1 MQFLFDPGLYKGHG
15 RPLGL
20 QPVVKFL
27 YKGCSERNIGMCKLG
42 QQLDQLLR
50 IAFSRDEHAVS
61 PGNGHIAFFA
71 PLRDAHTHPA
81 QVFQQRQLQHD
92 RKRPQFAQ
100 LQGFNGLIGGDE
112 LGHIIAVD
120 PTVHVGN
127 QLQRQIINTRKSSR
141 VTSSQTWQLPAVA
154 AREVS
159 TRLANLLLD
168 QIEIVE
174 QPGFGR
180 YDPLA
185 RRRGCRDDI
194 VGRKQNPC
202 VVRQPRQQSVRARVR
217 VDSIPTCQGDR
228 VTLQLLNTE
237 QLRTQQIGIP
247 RTVLRLPCACRESE
261 RLDGY
266 ETLPGKPLTV
276 ASALVV

>member
-1 MQFLFDPGLYKGHG
+1 MQFLFDPGLHKGH
-15 RPLGL
+15 RWPLGL

-27 YKGCSERNIGMCKLG
+27 YEGYSERNIGMGKLG

-50 IAFSRDEHAVS
+50 IVFGRDEHAVS
-61 PGNGHIAFFA
+61 PGNGHIALFA
-71 PLRDAHTHPA
+71 PLRDPHTHPA
-81 QVFQQRQLQHD
+81 QIFQQRQLQHD
-92 RKRPQFAQ
+92 GKSPQFAQ
-100 LQGFNGLIGGDE
+100 LQGFNGLVGGDE
-112 LGHIIAVD
+112 LGHVIAVD

-141 VTSSQTWQLPAVA
+141 VTRSQTWQLPAVA
-154 AREVS
+154 AREMS
-159 TRLANLLLD
+159 TRLPNLLLD

-185 RRRGCRDDI
+185 RRSGCRDNI
-194 VGRKQNPC
+194 IGCKQNARI
-202 VVRQPRQQSVRARVR
+202 VRQPRQQSVGARMR
-217 VDSIPTCQGDR
+217 VDSILSCQGDR
-228 VTLQLLNTE
+228 VTLELLNTE

-247 RTVLRLPCACRESE
+247 GVVLILPCACRESE

-266 ETLPGKPLTV
+266 ERLPGKPLRV